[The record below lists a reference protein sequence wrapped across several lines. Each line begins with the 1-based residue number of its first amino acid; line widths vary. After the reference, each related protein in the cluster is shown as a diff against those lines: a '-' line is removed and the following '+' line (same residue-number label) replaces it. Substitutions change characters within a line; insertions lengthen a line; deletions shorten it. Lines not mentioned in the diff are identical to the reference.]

1 LKKSGGGFLMK
12 VLVIDDNQDVLDLT
26 TYMLEVEGHEVHT
39 ALTGEKGL
47 ETAYKIRPDLI
58 LLDIMLPGM
67 NGFQICRWMKNDK
80 NLKDSIIF
88 MFTALNMVSDIEFAF
103 RCGADDYITKPFE
116 RKYLNDIIKSK
127 LEKKQEKDFPPP
139 TESQMEE
146 KSEKIREIQ
155 EERME

>member
-1 LKKSGGGFLMK
+1 MK
-12 VLVIDDNQDVLDLT
+12 VLVIDDNQDILDLT

-47 ETAYKIRPDLI
+47 EMAYKIHPELV

-67 NGFQICRWMKNDK
+67 NGFQICRWMKSDK
-80 NLKDSIIF
+80 TLKKATIF

-116 RKYLNDIIKSK
+116 RKYLNDIIHTK

-139 TESQMEE
+139 TNEQMEAQAE
-146 KSEKIREIQ
+146 RVKEIK